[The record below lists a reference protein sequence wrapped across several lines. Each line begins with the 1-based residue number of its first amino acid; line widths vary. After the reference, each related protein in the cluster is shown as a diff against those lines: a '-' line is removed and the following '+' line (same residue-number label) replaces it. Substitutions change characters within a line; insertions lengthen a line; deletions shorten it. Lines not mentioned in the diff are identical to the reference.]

1 MKKITVVLILAVVLM
16 FSSCSNK
23 QENSKTSDSD
33 ISPSVQTIAPVE
45 ENTKLPESVSKT
57 DGTDNT
63 TALSEETSISTTE
76 KSSKTD
82 KTAVKTTEK
91 TTYKKPQ
98 KTTELIY
105 EMRIGYKNLEK
116 FKSAVLSYRT
126 FDKLMKSVDAD
137 KNNDCVNPFRQENLT
152 MIFED
157 KKAFAPILPKGYKIK
172 SVSLCSRSFFE
183 FIFSEDDE
191 EDSLLIYTSIDS
203 SAKGK
208 LKRSFE
214 SKQGN
219 IIYKNSNKQY
229 CWLLDDKYLVV
240 YSGDDKDFINEL
252 YFEAIYIN

>member
-23 QENSKTSDSD
+23 QENPETSDSGVSAN
-33 ISPSVQTIAPVE
+33 IQTIAPAK
-45 ENTKLPESVSKT
+45 ENTKLSESISTT
-57 DGTDNT
+57 DAADNT
-63 TALSEETSISTTE
+63 TVLSEVNTTE

-82 KTAVKTTEK
+82 TKTVKTTEK
-91 TTYKKPQ
+91 TSYKKPQ

-105 EMRIGYKNLEK
+105 EMRIGYKSLEK
-116 FKSAVLSYRT
+116 LKTAVLSYKT
-126 FDKLMKSVDAD
+126 FNDLMKSVNAD
-137 KNNDCVNPFRQENLT
+137 RNNDCVNPFRQENLT

-157 KKAFAPILPKGYKIK
+157 KKAFTPILPKGYKIK
-172 SVSLCSRSFFE
+172 SASLCSRSFFE

-191 EDSLLIYTSIDS
+191 EDSLLIYTSIDL
-203 SAKGK
+203 SAKDK

-214 SKQGN
+214 SDQGTV
-219 IIYKNSNKQY
+219 IYKNSNKQY

>member
-16 FSSCSNK
+16 FSACSNK
-23 QENSKTSDSD
+23 QENSKKSDSD
-33 ISPSVQTIAPVE
+33 VSASVQTIAPVE
-45 ENTKLPESVSKT
+45 ENTKLPESVST
-57 DGTDNT
+57 TNVSDST
-63 TALSEETSISTTE
+63 TALSEVNTTE
-76 KSSKTD
+76 KNSKTD

-116 FKSAVLSYRT
+116 FKTAVLSYKT

-157 KKAFAPILPKGYKIK
+157 KRAYAPILPKGYKIK
-172 SVSLCSRSFFE
+172 SISLCSRSFFE
-183 FIFSEDDE
+183 FTFSEDDKDE
-191 EDSLLIYTSIDS
+191 TLLIYTSIDS
-203 SAKGK
+203 SAKVK

-214 SKQGN
+214 SKQGTV
-219 IIYKNSNKQY
+219 IYKNSNKQY
-229 CWLLDDKYLVV
+229 CWFLDDKYLVI